1 MSAPGSLC
9 IGIVIPARNEAAAL
23 PNVLPAIPP
32 WIAEVIVVDTA
43 STDGTPEVARSLG
56 ARVVVEPRRG
66 YGRACLAGIAALS
79 PEVDTVLFMDADAAD
94 RPEDIVRLLAPI
106 VAGEAE
112 LVIGARTLGVERGAL
127 TPQQRFGNA
136 LACLLIRMVWGVRYT
151 DLGPFRVIR
160 RDALARLAMRDE
172 TWGWT
177 VEMQVRAARLGLRV
191 REVPVGYRRRI
202 GQSKISG
209 TLSGTIRAGWKILWV
224 IGAEALD
231 AWRKARARRGSR
243 SGA

>member
-1 MSAPGSLC
+1 MSAPGGLR
-9 IGIVIPARNEAAAL
+9 IGIIIPARNEAAAL

-79 PEVDTVLFMDADAAD
+79 PEIDTVLFMDADAAD

-112 LVIGARTLGVERGAL
+112 LVIGARTLGVEPGAL

-209 TLSGTIRAGWKILWV
+209 TLSGTIRAGWKIFWV

-231 AWRKARARRGSR
+231 AWRVARARRASR

>member
-1 MSAPGSLC
+1 MTGTGGPR
-9 IGIVIPARNEAAAL
+9 IGVIIPTRNEAAAL
-23 PNVLPAIPP
+23 PGVLRAILPQV
-32 WIAEVIVVDTA
+32 AEVIVVDTA
-43 STDGTPEVARSLG
+43 STDGTPEIASRLG
-56 ARVVVEPRRG
+56 ARVVAEPRRG

-94 RPEDIVRLLAPI
+94 RPEDMALLLAPI
-106 VAGEAE
+106 AAGEAD
-112 LVIGARTLGVERGAL
+112 LVIGARTLGVEPGAL

-136 LACLLIRMVWGVRYT
+136 LACLLIRLVWGARYS

-160 RDALARLAMRDE
+160 RDALARLGMRDE

-177 VEMQVRAARLGLRV
+177 VEMQVRAARIGLRAQ
-191 REVPVGYRRRI
+191 EVPVGYRCRI
-202 GQSKISG
+202 GTSKISG

-231 AWRKARARRGSR
+231 GLRNRGGSQPRA
-243 SGA
+243 

>member
-1 MSAPGSLC
+1 MTRAGKLRL
-9 IGIVIPARNEAAAL
+9 GVIMPTRNEAAAL
-23 PNVLPAIPP
+23 PGVLGAILPQV
-32 WIAEVIVVDTA
+32 AEVIVVDTA
-43 STDGTPEVARSLG
+43 STDGTPDIARRLG
-56 ARVVVEPRRG
+56 ARVVAEPRRG

-79 PEVDTVLFMDADAAD
+79 PDVDTVLFMDADAAD
-94 RPEDIVRLLAPI
+94 RPEDLPRLLAPI
-106 VAGEAE
+106 AAGEAD
-112 LVIGARTLGVERGAL
+112 LVIGARSLGVERGAL

-136 LACLLIRMVWGVRYT
+136 LACLLIRLIWGVRYT

-160 RDALARLAMRDE
+160 RDALARLGMRDE

-191 REVPVGYRRRI
+191 AEVPVGYRRRI
-202 GQSKISG
+202 GTSKISG

-231 AWRKARARRGSR
+231 GLRTRGGSPPRA
-243 SGA
+243 